1 MVIQCSQCDTRFKV
15 ADEKLKPGGIK
26 VRCSKCRHI
35 FTVMPPEPEKTTSA
49 REDEIDFGA
58 FNMEPVPEEPTT
70 AGTAPEPDLAERG
83 KAEADSTEP
92 PIASKSTREAPA
104 EFDFEKEP
112 PTQQGPVEFDF
123 EEKPPAQR
131 GPSEFDFEEEPP
143 SQQSPMEF
151 DFEEEATAQQ
161 GPVEF
166 DFEEEPPSQQSP
178 VEFDFEEEATAQQ
191 GPVEFELKEDSTEEP
206 ASTEFDLEEEPSL
219 EQRME
224 FGFEDEDTDGSAEF
238 SFEETDPFSDREA
251 EETAGA
257 EKGAGA
263 PEDFVFGDKTDESS
277 EIDDFDLSRM
287 SFGDEEPAAPQ
298 DVDVSSIPMEEAPEI
313 DEKKVVPAQPKKSR
327 EPAEKAER
335 ASTPAASPRRKS
347 PFKGVLV
354 FVLVLLLALCGVAG
368 YFFWQRGNLDIVKI
382 VEQFTGQG
390 TPASVAGQIRLSELS
405 SSFVTNREAGQLFV
419 IQGKATND
427 YSEARSAIAVKGILY
442 DKNGQAL
449 LQQTV
454 FCGNSLDVEVL
465 RNMPFAKIEESMN
478 NQFGDSLSNL
488 NIGPGKSIPFTIVF
502 KNLPAGLAEYTV
514 EAVDSKPGSK
524 P

>member
-1 MVIQCSQCDTRFKV
+1 
-15 ADEKLKPGGIK
+15 
-26 VRCSKCRHI
+26 
-35 FTVMPPEPEKTTSA
+35 
-49 REDEIDFGA
+49 
-58 FNMEPVPEEPTT
+58 
-70 AGTAPEPDLAERG
+70 
-83 KAEADSTEP
+83 
-92 PIASKSTREAPA
+92 
-104 EFDFEKEP
+104 
-112 PTQQGPVEFDF
+112 
-123 EEKPPAQR
+123 
-131 GPSEFDFEEEPP
+131 
-143 SQQSPMEF
+143 
-151 DFEEEATAQQ
+151 
-161 GPVEF
+161 
-166 DFEEEPPSQQSP
+166 
-178 VEFDFEEEATAQQ
+178 
-191 GPVEFELKEDSTEEP
+191 
-206 ASTEFDLEEEPSL
+206 
-219 EQRME
+219 ME

-238 SFEETDPFSDREA
+238 SFEETDPFSDGEA
-251 EETAGA
+251 EETAEAG
-257 EKGAGA
+257 KGAGA

-298 DVDVSSIPMEEAPEI
+298 NVDVSSIPMDEAPGI
-313 DEKKVVPAQPKKSR
+313 DEKKVVPAQSKKSR
-327 EPAEKAER
+327 EPAGEAER
-335 ASTPAASPRRKS
+335 APTPAAIPRRKS

-390 TPASVAGQIRLSELS
+390 TPVSVAGQIRLSELS

-465 RNMPFAKIEESMN
+465 RNIPFAKIEESMN

-502 KNLPAGLAEYTV
+502 KNLPPDLAEYTV
-514 EAVDSKPGSK
+514 EAADSKPGSK

>member
-1 MVIQCSQCDTRFKV
+1 M
-15 ADEKLKPGGIK
+15 
-26 VRCSKCRHI
+26 
-35 FTVMPPEPEKTTSA
+35 
-49 REDEIDFGA
+49 
-58 FNMEPVPEEPTT
+58 
-70 AGTAPEPDLAERG
+70 
-83 KAEADSTEP
+83 
-92 PIASKSTREAPA
+92 
-104 EFDFEKEP
+104 
-112 PTQQGPVEFDF
+112 
-123 EEKPPAQR
+123 
-131 GPSEFDFEEEPP
+131 
-143 SQQSPMEF
+143 
-151 DFEEEATAQQ
+151 
-161 GPVEF
+161 
-166 DFEEEPPSQQSP
+166 
-178 VEFDFEEEATAQQ
+178 
-191 GPVEFELKEDSTEEP
+191 KEDSTEEP
-206 ASTEFDLEEEPSL
+206 GSTEFDLEEEPSL

-238 SFEETDPFSDREA
+238 SFEETDPFSDGEA
-251 EETAGA
+251 KETAEA

-298 DVDVSSIPMEEAPEI
+298 NVDVSSFPMEEAPEI
-313 DEKKVVPAQPKKSR
+313 DEKKVVPAQSKKSR
-327 EPAEKAER
+327 EPAGGAEW
-335 ASTPAASPRRKS
+335 ASTPAAIPRRKS

-382 VEQFTGQG
+382 VEQLTGQG
-390 TPASVAGQIRLSELS
+390 TPAAVAGQIRLSELS

-442 DKNGQAL
+442 DKNGRAL